1 MIRVLWPGK
10 TKNPELRRLVEEYVN
25 RLKKL
30 TAIEVIETKE
40 GIAGK
45 AGSVEKIKTQE
56 ARYLKKRAGTGY
68 LVCLSDRGRE
78 MTSEEFGQWL
88 RKRIE
93 TDSRPLT
100 FIIGGYAGID
110 DKLAAEADELL
121 ALSRMTLSH
130 ELSRLV
136 LLEQIYRG
144 LTQMKGWPY
153 AK

>member
-1 MIRVLWPGK
+1 MIRVLWPGR
-10 TKNPELRRLVEEYVN
+10 TKNPELRRLIEEYVSRIR
-25 RLKKL
+25 RL
-30 TAIEVIETKE
+30 TDFEVVETKD
-40 GIAGK
+40 GISGK
-45 AGSVEKIKTQE
+45 AGSGERVKAQE
-56 ARYLKKRAGTGY
+56 AAYLKKKAETGY

-78 MTSEEFGQWL
+78 MTSEEFGQWI
-88 RKRIE
+88 RKRIG
-93 TDSRPLT
+93 TVSQPLT

-110 DKLAAEADELL
+110 DRLSEEADELL

>member
-1 MIRVLWPGK
+1 MIRVLWPGR
-10 TKNPELRRLVEEYVN
+10 TKNPELRRLIEEYVA
-25 RLKKL
+25 RIRRL
-30 TAIEVIETKE
+30 TAFEVVETKD
-40 GIAGK
+40 GISGK
-45 AGSVEKIKTQE
+45 SGSGERVKAQE
-56 ARYLKKRAGTGY
+56 AAYLKKAETGY

-78 MTSEEFGQWL
+78 MTSEEFGQWI

-93 TDSRPLT
+93 TGSQPLT

-110 DKLAAEADELL
+110 DRLSEEAAELL

-136 LLEQIYRG
+136 LLEQIYRS